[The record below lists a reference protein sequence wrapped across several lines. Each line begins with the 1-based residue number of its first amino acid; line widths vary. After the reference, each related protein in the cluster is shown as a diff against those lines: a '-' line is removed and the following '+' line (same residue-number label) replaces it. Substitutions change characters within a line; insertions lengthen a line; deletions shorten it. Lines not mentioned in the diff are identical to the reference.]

1 MKLYKYLSQ
10 DPEPMPEWLANFSK
24 GDKFNRA
31 DFFSGRTAYY
41 PGAGFD
47 GHMVKV
53 LNKAH
58 ATHAF
63 IHVDYGVSQREIL
76 KELNS
81 NPHAVH
87 GYSVLYV
94 VDVDLEDLAPH
105 NWHELPWMGP
115 NEPVSSAFVHGRLK
129 PWHHHMHPFAMMA
142 VFERVP
148 EKGSEHGAE
157 RFAVLFIGADG
168 ASTYQALYGLRDGTP
183 PPYLLLIQDHGF
195 GGNYSSFSK
204 DGMLHHY
211 AQLINVFPK
220 YLLVAWNSR
229 KWDGYAPVS
238 DAQPDFERQPIHYRK
253 LYKFMRS

>member
-1 MKLYKYLSQ
+1 MKLYKFLAM

-24 GDKFNRA
+24 GGEFCRA

-58 ATHAF
+58 ATHVF

-76 KELNS
+76 KQLTS

-87 GYSVLYV
+87 GYSVLDV
-94 VDVDLEDLAPH
+94 VEVDLKDLAPH
-105 NWHELPWMGP
+105 DWHDLPWMGP
-115 NEPVSSAFVHGRLK
+115 NEPVRSMIVQGRMK
-129 PWHHHMHPFAMMA
+129 PWHHLMHPFAMMA

-148 EKGSEHGAE
+148 EKGPEHGAE
-157 RFAVLFIGADG
+157 RIAVLFIGADG
-168 ASTYQALYGLRDGTP
+168 AATYQALYGLRDGTP
-183 PPYLLLIQDHGF
+183 PPYLVLIQDHGF
-195 GGNYSSFSK
+195 GGNYSPFAK
-204 DGMLHHY
+204 DGMLHRY

-220 YLLVAWNSR
+220 YLLVAWNS
-229 KWDGYAPVS
+229 KPWDGYKRTF
-238 DAQPDFERQPIHYRK
+238 DAQPDYERQPNHDRQ
-253 LYKFMRS
+253 LYEFKGS